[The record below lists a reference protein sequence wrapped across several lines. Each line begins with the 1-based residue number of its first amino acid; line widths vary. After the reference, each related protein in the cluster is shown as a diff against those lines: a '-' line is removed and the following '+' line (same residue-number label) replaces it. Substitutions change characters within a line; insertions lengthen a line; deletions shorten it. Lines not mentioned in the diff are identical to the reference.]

1 MTDFSSICEILSDLY
16 ANYKDDEDFQDFVG
30 FNDLGLPL
38 AYFQHENLSNVT
50 PDGERYIAET
60 WRVLLGSLRL
70 DDEGFENLEELLA
83 AADGAK

>member
-1 MTDFSSICEILSDLY
+1 MTDFSSTCEILSDLY
-16 ANYKDDEDFQDFVG
+16 ANYKDDEDFQDFIG

-38 AYFQHENLSNVT
+38 AYFHHENLSKVT

-60 WRVLLGSLRL
+60 WRVLLGSLGL
-70 DDEGFENLEELLA
+70 EDEGFESLDELLA